1 MAKDIRTLTSE
12 RHYMGTSSA
21 GKFATEGTE
30 LPRYD
35 RRPTAAERRR
45 MLACSPAYHARYLRE
60 QNVAALAVTCQAA
73 KRQLE
78 AGAARMERLVAAL
91 AKAREEGD
99 AKLVDELEQTRA
111 LLEEHLD
118 DTLQRRRRAS
128 QQLRVFGIDPQQEA
142 AIADEFLRRAHRCG
156 A

>member
-1 MAKDIRTLTSE
+1 
-12 RHYMGTSSA
+12 MGSSSA
-21 GKFATEGTE
+21 GKFTTEQ
-30 LPRYD
+30 PSMPPYD
-35 RRPTAAERRR
+35 RRPTAQERRR

-78 AGAARMERLVAAL
+78 AGTARMERLEAAL

-99 AKLVDELEQTRA
+99 AKLASELERTQA
-111 LLEEHLD
+111 LLAEHLD

-128 QQLRVFGIDPQQEA
+128 QQLRIFGIDPRQEA
-142 AIADEFLRRAHRCG
+142 AIAEEFLRRAHRCG
-156 A
+156 E